1 VSDDWSLEPFKFPDS
16 TPSDSNSAPEPE
28 EDSPPPRREKP
39 EKPSKEPRPPKP
51 PKAARPPREP
61 KAPRETVER
70 DPIDW
75 DAIRE
80 RIWTIA
86 VRLKWLWI
94 VLAVMFVIG
103 TAVAIGGGV
112 YVWNKY
118 LKDVPDLPDRAA
130 LFAVN
135 RAPGIKFLDR
145 QGELIATRGPRYG
158 DRILLDQLP
167 KHVPQ
172 AFLAAEDRRFYK
184 HGALDLYGIS
194 RAAFVNWRAGR
205 TVQGGSTIT
214 QQLSKG
220 LFLTPEQTI
229 KRKLQEAV
237 MARRL
242 YKVLSRDEILQ
253 LYLNRIYFGANT
265 YGIDGASRSYFGKPA
280 TELTIGEAA
289 LLASLPKAPSRLALN
304 KNMGAALQRS
314 HLVLDRMRKEGW
326 ITAAQEQEALDN
338 PPKLAGNALQAEGDL
353 GYLLDYATTEAVKIA
368 GENAPDLT
376 VRLTIDSRLQKVG
389 AETVRKVLATD
400 GAKAKASQAAL
411 LSLGTD
417 GAIRAMVG
425 GTDFDVAPFNRA
437 VQAKRQPGSTFKA
450 FVYAAALE
458 KGLLPKDI
466 RVDGPVKIGDWE
478 PGNYGGNYRGPVTIE
493 DALAR
498 SINTV
503 AVKVAE
509 EVKGPAIGEI
519 SRRFGFTTIPARPD
533 LSVSLGSY
541 EVNLLELVSAFQV
554 FQQAGQR
561 VQPYIIDSIITQDGQ
576 PIYSRSQRAPT
587 SVYDIANA
595 SMMVNMLKG
604 VVTKGTGTRAAFG
617 RPAAGK
623 TGTSQ
628 NYRDAWFIGFT
639 PDVVTGV
646 WVGNDNDTPMERVAG
661 GGMPTTIWRQYMI
674 AAHQGLPVR
683 DFDWLLPDPE
693 PEMEADPRNG
703 FYEGMASE
711 FGRAAD
717 ELEIV
722 TRDQPPGEGDLPGAP
737 RPGVPPLPP
746 VPGQPPIP
754 GKGPQ
759 PRGVPPKSAPPLP
772 NEPIPF

>member
-1 VSDDWSLEPFKFPDS
+1 MSDDWSLEPFKFPDS
-16 TPSDSNSAPEPE
+16 TPSESDDAPEPE
-28 EDSPPPRREKP
+28 PQEEPVRKQKRVKEPKPPRERKP
-39 EKPSKEPRPPKP
+39 PREPRPP
-51 PKAARPPREP
+51 REVVSREP
-61 KAPRETVER
+61 F
-70 DPIDW
+70 DW
-75 DAIRE
+75 DGLRQ
-80 RIWTIA
+80 RIWTIIT
-86 VRLKWLWI
+86 RLKWLWI
-94 VLAVMFVIG
+94 VLAALFLIG
-103 TAVAIGGGV
+103 TATAIGGGI

-135 RAPGIKFLDR
+135 RAPGIRFLDR
-145 QGELIATRGPRYG
+145 QGDLIATRGPRYG
-158 DRILLDQLP
+158 DRITLDQLP

-172 AFLAAEDRRFYK
+172 AFLAAEDRRFYH

-194 RAAFVNWRAGR
+194 RAMVVNWRAGH

-214 QQLSKG
+214 QQLAKG
-220 LFLTPEQTI
+220 LFLSPEQTM

-265 YGIDGASRSYFGKPA
+265 FGIDGASRSYFGKPA

-314 HLVLDRMRKEGW
+314 HLVLDRMRREGW
-326 ITAAQEQEALDN
+326 ITREQEQEALDN
-338 PPKLAGNALQAEGDL
+338 PPQLSPKALMTEGDL

-376 VRLTIDSRLQKVG
+376 VRLTIDSNLQKVG

-400 GAKAKASQAAL
+400 GVKAKASQAAL

-425 GTDFDVAPFNRA
+425 GVDFDAAPFNRA
-437 VQAKRQPGSTFKA
+437 VQAKRQPGSTFKP

-466 RVDGPVKIGDWE
+466 RVDGPVKFGDWE
-478 PGNYGGNYRGPVTIE
+478 PENYGGKYRGPVTIE
-493 DALAR
+493 EALAK

-503 AVKVAE
+503 AVKVGE
-509 EVKGPAIGEI
+509 EVGGPAIGEI

-533 LSVSLGSY
+533 LSVALGSY

-561 VQPYIIDSIITQDGQ
+561 VQPYIIDSIVTQDGQ
-576 PIYSRSQRAPT
+576 PVYSRSQRAPT
-587 SVYDIANA
+587 PVYDLANA

-604 VVTKGTGTRAAFG
+604 VVTHGTGTRAAFG

-639 PDVVTGV
+639 PDIVTGV

-661 GGMPTTIWRQYMI
+661 GGMPTTIWRQYMV
-674 AAHQGLPVR
+674 AAHKGLPVR
-683 DFDWLLPDPE
+683 DFDWQVPDPE
-693 PEMEADPRNG
+693 PETEPDPRNG
-703 FYEGMASE
+703 FYEGVALD
-711 FGRAAD
+711 FNRAAG
-717 ELEIV
+717 ELEIL
-722 TRDQPPGEGDLPGAP
+722 TRDPAPGGDGPGDPLAPGAP
-737 RPGVPPLPP
+737 GMPPAPP
-746 VPGQPPIP
+746 PPTK
-754 GKGPQ
+754 GGPQ
-759 PRGVPPKSAPPLP
+759 PRGLPPKSAPPPKPQPKLP
-772 NEPIPF
+772 DGPIPF